1 MNSNRI
7 ISQLM
12 SDRNDYRHEEASVDM
27 SSSFDD
33 LGQYDHDFDSELK
46 KGLTMQIKDKKS

>member
-33 LGQYDHDFDSELK
+33 LGQYDHDFDTEFK
-46 KGLTMQIKDKKS
+46 KGLTMN